1 MLWMVVRW
9 AAPNRCA
16 LQLLALLFI
25 TSMLTN
31 PYRRLSRTPGRLIY
45 HPGGLRLS
53 THTLLLTPSRQESHS
68 CMPVEHIIST
78 DVDFADLLLA
88 WAPHALPE
96 DGDGPPDS
104 SCLPSN
110 NNGLHLFHPPPSEC
124 YPHAFMHPLPAVSSM
139 STAAPTSAKPAA
151 PPTPAPAMLAGSK
164 HVSKSV
170 QRHRRAG
177 KKACVARQK
186 LNEGV
191 EALSYKLWSFLSKK
205 YAKSQTIFIKTSI
218 QNLQCANGGY
228 VGLPLKEKLFTGR
241 YLTLEELKA
250 KGFTYVPWDGW

>member
-1 MLWMVVRW
+1 MLRMVVKW
-9 AAPNRCA
+9 AVPNRCA

-31 PYRRLSRTPGRLIY
+31 PYRRLSGTPGLLIY

-53 THTLLLTPSRQESHS
+53 THTLLLTPSRQESRS

-88 WAPHALPE
+88 WALHAPPE

-104 SCLPSN
+104 SRLPSN
-110 NNGLHLFHPPPSEC
+110 NNSLHLFHPPPSEC
-124 YPHAFMHPLPAVSSM
+124 YPLPAVSST
-139 STAAPTSAKPAA
+139 STAAPTSAKPAT

-164 HVSKSV
+164 YVSKSV

-177 KKACVARQK
+177 KKARVARQK

-191 EALSYKLWSFLSKK
+191 EALSYKLRSSLSKK
-205 YAKSQTIFIKTSI
+205 YAKPQTIFIKTSI